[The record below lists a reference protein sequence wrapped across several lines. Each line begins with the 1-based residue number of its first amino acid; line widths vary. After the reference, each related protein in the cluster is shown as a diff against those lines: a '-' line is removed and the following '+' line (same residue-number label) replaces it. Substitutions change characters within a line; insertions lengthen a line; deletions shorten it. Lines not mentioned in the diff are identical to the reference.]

1 MRPSRR
7 PGRPSPAPERD
18 DCGVGGPTLTDIRLA
33 ADPAAW
39 REAGFAC
46 DDGGCLVGDVRLE
59 FVAGERGIVDWAL
72 TDARAAGIDG
82 LPTRL
87 GGGTPAG
94 GDGPGHPNRVVGI
107 DHVVVMTPRL
117 ERTIEAFE
125 DAGVEL
131 RRIREGDTGMGAFR
145 QAFFRLGRPILEVV
159 ETERAGED
167 APARFWGITFATADL
182 DGAAE
187 LLGDRLG
194 RVKDAVQPGRRIATV
209 REEAGLGL
217 PVALISR

>member
-1 MRPSRR
+1 MQTP
-7 PGRPSPAPERD
+7 
-18 DCGVGGPTLTDIRLA
+18 VLTEIRLA
-33 ADPAAW
+33 ADPVAW
-39 REAGFAC
+39 RDAGFAME
-46 DDGGCLVGDVRLE
+46 DDRCLVGDVALE
-59 FVAGERGIVDWAL
+59 FVAGEAGIVDWAV
-72 TDARAAGIDG
+72 TGIRAAGIDG

-87 GGGTPAG
+87 GGGG
-94 GDGPGHPNRVVGI
+94 GASEGNADHANRTVGI

-125 DAGVEL
+125 DAGAEL
-131 RRIREGDTGMGAFR
+131 RRVREGETGMGRFR

-159 ETERAGED
+159 ETERMGED

-182 DGAAE
+182 DAAAE

>member
-1 MRPSRR
+1 MQTP
-7 PGRPSPAPERD
+7 
-18 DCGVGGPTLTDIRLA
+18 VLTDIRLA
-33 ADPAAW
+33 VDPAAW
-39 REAGFAC
+39 RDAGFAVA
-46 DDGGCLVGDVRLE
+46 GESCLVGGVRLE
-59 FVAGERGIVDWAL
+59 FVAGNDGIVDWGL
-72 TDARAAGIDG
+72 TGAKASGIDG

-87 GGGTPAG
+87 GDDPPAG
-94 GDGPGHPNRVVGI
+94 DDGAEHPNCVVGI

-131 RRIREGDTGMGAFR
+131 RRIREGETGMGRFR

-159 ETERAGED
+159 ETEQAGED

-182 DGAAE
+182 DVAAE
-187 LLGDRLG
+187 LLGDRVG